1 MNENQKETYV
11 KSWPST
17 VSASGRE
24 SASGC
29 HSARLAESSKHDNY
43 NLKKTSFFVVGYKKS
58 ATEHTKKK
66 KLNQ

>member
-1 MNENQKETYV
+1 
-11 KSWPST
+11 

-43 NLKKTSFFVVGYKKS
+43 NLKKTSFFVVGYEK